1 MILSKLLLAIVGL
14 GAGILV
20 SAGVFTVL
28 LSVGLVPRFAGKT
41 HTGGK
46 VFLYEE
52 MVVFGTLVG
61 CLASVFPGAVIFCR
75 EWLQER
81 LDAGGENAAFRQA
94 VPLIGNVFSKTALG
108 EESAFWVLAF
118 GAEALTGLFAGI
130 FVGCLALAIAEMLDS
145 IPILTRRIGFRHG
158 LGLMVLSIAM
168 GKAVGSLLYFWHPI
182 FVFR

>member
-81 LDAGGENAAFRQA
+81 MNEAGAFGG
-94 VPLIGNVFSKTALG
+94 L
-108 EESAFWVLAF
+108 VLAT
-118 GAEALTGLFAGI
+118 EALTGLFAGI

>member
-81 LDAGGENAAFRQA
+81 MDESGAFGC
-94 VPLIGNVFSKTALG
+94 L
-108 EESAFWVLAF
+108 VLAT
-118 GAEALTGLFAGI
+118 EALTGLFAGI